1 MASVAQVRRRL
12 TSGTARIG
20 AALLLTC
27 ALLCVASPAA
37 RAADADAA
45 VAHRV
50 QAALAADLRPS
61 LLEPGQA
68 LPHWSLRERMQHYG
82 VPGVAIAV
90 IRDGHVV
97 HAGGYGVRAS
107 EAPGAVDADTLF
119 SVGSVSKVVTAATTL
134 RLVAR
139 NELDLDR
146 DVDVYLLGWQIPVG
160 EHPGAITLRMLLS
173 HTAGLNV
180 HGFEDYALG
189 APLPTLVQTLQGAAP
204 AQNEALRRVDAPGTR
219 MRYSGGGVMVEQ
231 KVIEDRTGRSLERV
245 VRTEIFDP
253 LGMRRSSF
261 VGPSASGTANVAK
274 AHDRDGRPVARPRGW
289 QSFPEQAASGLWTS
303 ADDLARFVAALIASY
318 RQPGG
323 LLPQP
328 LALEMMSEV
337 QPSIHGLG
345 PRLGGRGDMRYFHHG
360 GANDSYRAWIEGHLV
375 SGDGLVIL
383 SNGARGSELNA
394 EIRNAVWDALDP
406 RFAPPVASIAV
417 DLTQGAALQ
426 YPGRYR
432 SEPLADDLRG
442 NLAAFDASAL
452 TVAVVDG
459 RLQLSDGD
467 ETVLALRALTPSR
480 FIATQPPDAIECQ
493 FLRNARGEV
502 YALVLERDD
511 ARLYFRRDAVDA
523 AALDPSAAPSKK

>member
-1 MASVAQVRRRL
+1 MR
-12 TSGTARIG
+12 
-20 AALLLTC
+20 
-27 ALLCVASPAA
+27 
-37 RAADADAA
+37 
-45 VAHRV
+45 
-50 QAALAADLRPS
+50 AALAADLRPS
-61 LLEPGQA
+61 VLEPGQA

-90 IRDGHVV
+90 FRDGRVV
-97 HAGGYGVRAS
+97 YAEGYGVRAS
-107 EAPGAVDADTLF
+107 EAPDAVDADTLF

-139 NELDLDR
+139 RQLDLDR
-146 DVDVYLLGWQIPVG
+146 DVDAYLRGWQIPVG
-160 EHPGAITLRMLLS
+160 DHPSAITLRMLLS

-180 HGFEDYALG
+180 HGFADYAPG
-189 APLPTLVQTLQGAAP
+189 ARLPTLLQTLQGVAP

-231 KVIEDRTGRSLERV
+231 KAIEDRTGRSLERV
-245 VRTEIFDP
+245 ARAEIFAP
-253 LGMRRSSF
+253 LGMDRSGF
-261 VGPSASGTANVAK
+261 LDPSARGVANVAM
-274 AHDRDGRPVARPRGW
+274 AHDADGRPVARPRGW
-289 QSFPEQAASGLWTS
+289 QSFPELAASGLWTS
-303 ADDLARFVAALIASY
+303 ANDLARFVAALIASY
-318 RQPGG
+318 QQPGG

-328 LALEMMSEV
+328 LALDMMSEV

-345 PRLGGRGDMRYFHHG
+345 PRLGGSGAARYFHHG

-383 SNGARGSELNA
+383 SNGARGSELNV
-394 EIRNAVWDALDP
+394 EIRNAIWDALDP
-406 RFAPPVASIAV
+406 RFAPPVASIAM
-417 DLTQGAALQ
+417 DLTQGAASH

-442 NLAAFDASAL
+442 NLAAFEAPAL

-467 ETVLALRALTPSR
+467 ETVLTLRALTPSR
-480 FIATQPPDAIECQ
+480 FIATPPPDAIECQ
-493 FLRNARGEV
+493 FLRNAQGEV

-511 ARLYFRRDAVDA
+511 ARLYFRRDTVTASPDTG
-523 AALDPSAAPSKK
+523 AAPPKK

>member
-1 MASVAQVRRRL
+1 MASVAQLQRCL
-12 TSGTARIG
+12 SSGAARVG
-20 AALLLTC
+20 TALLLCWAWGC
-27 ALLCVASPAA
+27 AASAA
-37 RAADADAA
+37 PTADTQAAAA
-45 VAHRV
+45 IERRV
-50 QAALAADLRPS
+50 QAALSTQLRPS
-61 LLEPGQA
+61 VLEPGQA

-82 VPGVAIAV
+82 VPGVAIAIV
-90 IRDGHVV
+90 EDGNVV
-97 HAGGYGVRAS
+97 YAGGYGVRAS
-107 EAPGAVDADTLF
+107 EAPDAVDADTLF

-134 RLVAR
+134 RLVAQKR
-139 NELDLDR
+139 LDLDR
-146 DVDVYLLGWQIPVG
+146 DVEGDLRGWQIPVG
-160 EHPGAITLRMLLS
+160 EHPGPITLRMLLS

-180 HGFEDYALG
+180 HGFEDYAPG
-189 APLPTLVQTLQGAAP
+189 APLPTLLQTLQGAAP
-204 AQNEALRRVDAPGTR
+204 AQNQALRRVDAPGTR

-231 KVIEDRTGRSLERV
+231 KVIEDRTGLPLERV
-245 VRTEIFDP
+245 ARAEIFDP

-261 VGPSASGTANVAK
+261 VGPSATTANVAK
-274 AHDRDGRPVARPRGW
+274 AHDGDGRPVARPRGW

-345 PRLGGRGDMRYFHHG
+345 PRLGGSGSMRYFHHG

-394 EIRNAVWDALDP
+394 EIRNAIWDMLDP
-406 RFAPPVASIAV
+406 RFAPPVASIAM
-417 DLTQGAALQ
+417 DLTQGAAST

-432 SEPLADDLRG
+432 REPLADDLSG
-442 NLAAFDASAL
+442 NLAAVEAQAL
-452 TVAVVDG
+452 TVSVVDG
-459 RLQLSDGD
+459 RLQLSDGED
-467 ETVLALRALTPSR
+467 TVLALHALTPSR
-480 FIATQPPDAIECQ
+480 FIATPPPDAIECQ

-502 YALVLERDD
+502 YALALQRDD
-511 ARLYFRRDAVDA
+511 ARLYFRRDAA
-523 AALDPSAAPSKK
+523 PDPASVPLQK